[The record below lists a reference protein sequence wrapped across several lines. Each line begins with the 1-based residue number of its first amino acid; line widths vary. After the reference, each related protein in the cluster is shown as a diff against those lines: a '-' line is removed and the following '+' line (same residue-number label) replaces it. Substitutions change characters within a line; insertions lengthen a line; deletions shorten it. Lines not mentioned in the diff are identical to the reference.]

1 MAKLE
6 RNSMNKSMRIFL
18 LATAL
23 SGATSGM
30 AFAADTSAQSGTLT
44 FNGLLTEGS
53 CVLSGNKIEHN
64 FGTLSKAQPFI
75 NTGPNGS
82 TGFKAYKVYNDTIS
96 ITNCPEEVTKV
107 VMTPTFVQ
115 GMGNNIIKNT
125 AAAPA
130 ANVAMLIGPDINVT
144 RSFKNNIEQ
153 TYPVSADTRAVNIP
167 ILTQVSQNVTEA
179 VTAGNAT
186 FDVTLAFDYK

>member
-1 MAKLE
+1 
-6 RNSMNKSMRIFL
+6 MNKSMRIFL

-30 AFAADTSAQSGTLT
+30 AFAADTSAQSGTLNFT
-44 FNGLLTEGS
+44 GLLTEGS
-53 CVLSGNKIEHN
+53 CVLSGNNIEHN
-64 FGTLSKAQPFI
+64 FGTLSKAQQPI
-75 NTGPNGS
+75 QTGPNGS

-96 ITNCPEEVTKV
+96 VTNCPEEVTKV
-107 VMTPTFVQ
+107 VMVPTFVQ
-115 GMGNNIIKNT
+115 VTGGPNIIKNT

-144 RSFKNNIEQ
+144 RAFKNNIAQ
-153 TYPVSADTRAVNIP
+153 TYPVSADTRAVDIP
-167 ILTQVSQNVTEA
+167 ILTQVSQMVTEP
-179 VTAGNAT
+179 VTAGNAI